1 MTDTNAAPRRPIS
14 RRPISAYLVIV
25 IALGTIGFLY
35 AAVAPS
41 GRAAT
46 SSSQEDLVVKGNQ
59 LFLQGCSS
67 CHGLQGQGSE
77 VAPSLIGVGAA
88 AVDFQVGTG
97 RMPLAERGAQPLE
110 KTPRYTQADID
121 AMAAFVQSLG
131 GGPLVP
137 RPEEYAASGTTPEDL
152 AEGGELFRTNCA
164 SCHNFVGKGGALT
177 HGKYAPDLTDTT
189 PKHVYEAM
197 STGPANMPIFGE
209 RTLNDEEKQ
218 RIIKYLVHIRNMPDP
233 GGNSLGRIGPVSE
246 GLVGWLVGIGL
257 LVVATVWIGARP

>member
-1 MTDTNAAPRRPIS
+1 VTDKRAARRRPF
-14 RRPISAYLVIV
+14 SAYAVIV
-25 IALGTIGFLY
+25 LALSTIGFLY

-41 GRAAT
+41 GRAAS
-46 SSSQEDLVVKGNQ
+46 SSSQEDLIAKGNQ

-97 RMPLAERGAQPLE
+97 RMPLALRGQQPE
-110 KTPRYTQADID
+110 AKTPRFTQKEID
-121 AMAAFVQSLG
+121 AMAAYVASLG
-131 GGPLVP
+131 GGPSIP
-137 RPEEYAASGTTPEDL
+137 AAAELDTTGANL

-177 HGKYAPDLTDTT
+177 HGKYAPDLSDTT

-197 STGPANMPIFGE
+197 TTGPANMPVFGE
-209 RTLNDEEKQ
+209 KTLNAEQKKN
-218 RIIKYLVHIRNMPDP
+218 IIKYLTYIRSQGDP